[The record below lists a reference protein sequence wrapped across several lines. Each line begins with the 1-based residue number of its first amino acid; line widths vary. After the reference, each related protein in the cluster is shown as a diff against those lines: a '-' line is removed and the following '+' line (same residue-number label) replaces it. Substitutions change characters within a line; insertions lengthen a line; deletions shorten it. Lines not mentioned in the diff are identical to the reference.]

1 MEAVMALTKAQ
12 RDEWNNRVRDETEKR
27 LAMIPQAE
35 QTLKRTQEVVK
46 QVERS
51 IPKPGAKPT
60 KPAPRKK

>member
-1 MEAVMALTKAQ
+1 MALTKAQ

-51 IPKPGAKPT
+51 IPKPGANPT
-60 KPAPRKK
+60 KPASRKK